1 MPNLK
6 YLKNTE
12 RDKLAKEIINQAE
25 ANKITGKMLNPYINM
40 RLAYI
45 HTFINLL
52 TKNQYDYIRLIFLKH
67 FRVDMEAL

>member
-1 MPNLK
+1 MPNLE
-6 YLKNTE
+6 YLKNVE
-12 RDKLAKEIINQAE
+12 KDSLATDLINQATT
-25 ANKITGKMLNPYINM
+25 NKIKGKMLNPYINM
-40 RLAYI
+40 RLTYI